1 MAKIQKEIIT
11 ITFSKM
17 LADRDTATDLVL
29 TDHMV
34 SLLQEHAQQLV
45 DGSIIVEAAIQ
56 EANEDLGIHWDITND
71 IINNDMFVGGFEST
85 NTQPAAE
92 EAPAN
97 VKVQAVEEAL
107 AQTDKYDF

>member
-34 SLLQEHAQQLV
+34 GLLQEHAQQLV

-56 EANEDLGIHWDITND
+56 EADEDLGIINWDITD
-71 IINNDMFVGGFEST
+71 TDDMFVGGFEST